1 MAGLPLKRCIGVRLL
16 LALVVMLAVPAAQ
29 AGFFDLRSMRYM
41 IAEKRCDELATRLTA
56 LLPEADGEILQFAA
70 QIHEHGECV
79 QPDLEKA
86 AALYTRAAQAGV
98 TAARMSLVAIYARS
112 MRDPAAALWWAAQEP
127 GLMSDACRPAA
138 DPVKN
143 AAGFVAELGQWPD
156 DRLRACT
163 YQVGVLARLSLRSA
177 RYRAV
182 GQSDLVKVRARLV
195 ADQAAVV
202 WSYADGREITESR
215 LAPDKMDADPSSS
228 APHFGMHF
236 NLWFYGIST
245 LLEFGRPPVPDAR
258 WSMQYQFEVEESIRA
273 SSIPIQVGVSQ

>member
-41 IAEKRCDELATRLTA
+41 IAENRCDELATRLTA

-98 TAARMSLVAIYARS
+98 TEARMSLVAIYARS

-127 GLMSDACRPAA
+127 GLMSGACRPAA

-156 DRLRACT
+156 DQLRACT
-163 YQVGVLARLSLRSA
+163 YQVGVLARLTLRSKG
-177 RYRAV
+177 YRAF
-182 GQSDLVKVRARLV
+182 GQSDLVKVKARL
-195 ADQAAVV
+195 APEQAAII
-202 WSYADGREITESR
+202 WSYSDGRKITELR
-215 LAPDKMDADPSSS
+215 LAPDELDADPSSS
-228 APHFGMHF
+228 SPAFGMHSF
-236 NLWFYGIST
+236 LWFYGFNT
-245 LLEFGRPPVPDAR
+245 FREFGRPPVPDAR
-258 WSMQYQFEVEESIRA
+258 WGMQYEFEVEEGIRA